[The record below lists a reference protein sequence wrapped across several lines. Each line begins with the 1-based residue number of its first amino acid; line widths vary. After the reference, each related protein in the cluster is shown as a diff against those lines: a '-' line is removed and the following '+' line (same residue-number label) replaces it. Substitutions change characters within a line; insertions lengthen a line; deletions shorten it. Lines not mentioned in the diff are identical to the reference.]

1 MLALLHHARPSSYC
15 ISHGPMKWRNL
26 ISYRDRLYTSK
37 ANIDV
42 FELWAIWFVIT
53 KWKLEIGDPA
63 WSRRLLI
70 KFVQSSVYI
79 PFDRWNKC
87 FLSSLS
93 SPLDIS
99 SPEDAYRLFY
109 IFHYTVHRSCLT
121 LLIFHNMDPRTDYI
135 FHRTVHHRSCLTYSR
150 MRIFGRIAFSVSLF
164 IFFITSNHISCLILV
179 TLIDSFRFVAIK
191 TRILSK
197 PARNVSS
204 RWYFASLNICNVL
217 TPPVLFDLDLKK
229 KKNTLHLARYFS
241 RIILL
246 REKEIRNG
254 TSYPSI
260 CHHSWRNDVLGKKII
275 HQR

>member
-1 MLALLHHARPSSYC
+1 MERKAGRKRCHLIVLLSRRWRGSRRNRVDVRTRSIGVAVARTRDQDVLLSRCTRPIDKSSMLALLHHARPSSYC

-63 WSRRLLI
+63 WLRRLLI
-70 KFVQSSVYI
+70 KFVQSSVYV

-121 LLIFHNMDPRTDYI
+121 LLIFQNMDPRTDYI

-164 IFFITSNHISCLILV
+164 IFFITLNHISCLILV

-204 RWYFASLNICNVL
+204 R
-217 TPPVLFDLDLKK
+217 
-229 KKNTLHLARYFS
+229 
-241 RIILL
+241 
-246 REKEIRNG
+246 
-254 TSYPSI
+254 
-260 CHHSWRNDVLGKKII
+260 
-275 HQR
+275 

>member
-121 LLIFHNMDPRTDYI
+121 LLIFQNMDPRTDYI
-135 FHRTVHHRSCLTYSR
+135 FHRIVHHRSCLTYSR

-164 IFFITSNHISCLILV
+164 IFFITLNHISCLILV

-197 PARNVSS
+197 LARNVSS
-204 RWYFASLNICNVL
+204 RWYFASLNIYNVL
-217 TPPVLFDLDLKK
+217 TPPVLFDLDFKK
-229 KKNTLHLARYFS
+229 KKILFTS
-241 RIILL
+241 RVIS
-246 REKEIRNG
+246 RE
-254 TSYPSI
+254 
-260 CHHSWRNDVLGKKII
+260 
-275 HQR
+275 